1 MLALSV
7 LGPDELMKNWLLTL
21 KRRPHNFWRL
31 ALGWLRFRRV
41 RFVRYRIES
50 SRHDSRIERKL
61 RRNLNQIRDGSIRIL
76 TTHLGD
82 EHAS

>member
-1 MLALSV
+1 
-7 LGPDELMKNWLLTL
+7 MKNWLLTL
-21 KRRPHNFWRL
+21 KRRPHNFWRFT
-31 ALGWLRFRRV
+31 LGLVRLRRV
-41 RFVRYRIES
+41 HFARYRIES

-61 RRNLNQIRDGSIRIL
+61 RRNLNQHRVDSTRIL